1 MHYVHR
7 NTDHELR
14 SAHAEALATAIIV
27 RLSRPRESYREA
39 EERLSRVS
47 HDGVDALSYSDL
59 QASMPSQIDLNRK

>member
-39 EERLSRVS
+39 EERLS
-47 HDGVDALSYSDL
+47 L
-59 QASMPSQIDLNRK
+59 QVTRCG